1 MFDMN
6 EENYKWH
13 KSTIDQFSWT
23 PEIKIGNE
31 FASMVEEQ
39 LNKIIVTP
47 ANEYSLEALKDE
59 INDNMILEHDK
70 PRDFYNFSIINSVYD
85 QNYGSDFAVN
95 DLSKLFHD
103 KATINEQEVKEVLKQ
118 TEQHMLRAH
127 TEELLNATDEKYPV
141 LARQH
146 KLEREI
152 YEMNLAKAEKRE
164 PNLDKLQDAYFA
176 YKTNFDIHTEVS
188 KQVTNLIEGINNK
201 LDGLN
206 KWVPSSGYVTPEIK
220 VEVKSQENE
229 PSSLLKQETHQEAQ
243 KTEIPATETSWK
255 DELASRIKEKA
266 KEVRKE
272 PKVSEGMQAWL
283 ERDGY
288 SDKQKEIISRVE
300 TQNQND
306 KQAAKEA
313 AEAEAQKQ
321 ILLEEYRQA
330 KYPTKQEAVERIHDN
345 IDDAKGPRNFLDQTQ
360 GMWVN
365 VSPVSRVRDI
375 ETGETHQ
382 LKTTGEIIERNKEHG
397 KDIIAGQNIDAAV
410 SIAVQELKLTQQKE
424 ISGFNGDFE
433 ALALQEAKHKV
444 EQTYFNVRHTELVD
458 EKIPF
463 QEERQFHAAYTRF
476 SQLENAE
483 TIKSIEAMY
492 PAETKAL
499 QVEHGEAVAQ
509 VEVPE
514 RVQIS
519 MKPNRDGYTPLG
531 DVKSRLEAYEA
542 RRQEKLAAIEQAPAQ
557 ESIQSI
563 LAAQKAQEAPQTAQ
577 EVSQPTQ
584 AVETAQNAP
593 KADPNHLRGTVI
605 DYGSA
610 PYLHNAENNQSFYV
624 TVMENGKERTKW
636 GIDIGPALDKA
647 EVQVGDFIDLQK
659 TETVPAQATTKQGE
673 KVSTHRNSWEAQVVE
688 HKQVEKEEPT
698 MFEYNGDTYWSNENE
713 RATQQ
718 APKQSF
724 SDIVKGLGQQEK
736 ARQEQAQAQTQQ
748 SQIKDKEQ
756 TMSSISSMRQET
768 EEQKRIRMLAE
779 IEANKPISA
788 YVNEFERMKRMAAG
802 QSQGQ
807 AKSRILS
814 NV

>member
-23 PEIKIGNE
+23 PEITISNQ
-31 FASMVEEQ
+31 FQDMVQEQ
-39 LNKIIVTP
+39 LNKIVVKP
-47 ANEYSLEALKDE
+47 ANEYSLEALAEEAKD
-59 INDNMILEHDK
+59 NVLLEHNK
-70 PRDFYNFSIINSVYD
+70 PRDFYNFSIIKSIYD
-85 QNYGSDFAVN
+85 KEGGPDFAVN
-95 DLSKLFHD
+95 DLNRLFGD
-103 KATINEQEVKEVLKQ
+103 FATTNDQEVKEVLKQ
-118 TEQHMLRAH
+118 TEQRMLKLH
-127 TEELLNATDEKYPV
+127 TEELLNVTDEKYPA

-146 KLEREI
+146 KLEREL
-152 YEMNLAKAEKRE
+152 YESNVARAEGRE

-176 YKTNFDIHTEVS
+176 YKTDFDLHTEVS
-188 KQVTNLIEGINNK
+188 KQVTDLIEGINNK

-206 KWVPSSGYVTPEIK
+206 KWTPSNGFEIPEIK
-220 VEVKSQENE
+220 VEVKSSNE
-229 PSSLLKQETHQEAQ
+229 PSSLLKQETHQETQ
-243 KTEIPATETSWK
+243 KAEVPTEPSWK
-255 DELASRIKEKA
+255 DDLASRIKEKA

-300 TQNQND
+300 TQNQQD
-306 KQAAKEA
+306 RQVAKEA

-330 KYPTKQEAVERIHDN
+330 KFPSKQEAVDRIHNN
-345 IDDAKGPRNFLDQTQ
+345 IDDDKGPRNFLDQTQ

-365 VSPVSRVRDI
+365 VSPVSRVRDV
-375 ETGETHQ
+375 ETGETIQ
-382 LKTTGEIIERNKEHG
+382 LKTTGEIIEKNKEHG
-397 KDIIAGQNIDAAV
+397 SKDLIAGQNIDAAV
-410 SIAVQELKLTQQKE
+410 SIAVQELRLTQQKE
-424 ISGFNGDFE
+424 ISQFNGDFE
-433 ALALQEAKHKV
+433 ALSLQEAKHKV
-444 EQTYFNVRHTELVD
+444 EQTYFNARYTELID
-458 EKIPF
+458 DKIPF

-542 RRQEKLAAIEQAPAQ
+542 RRQEKLAAIEQAPAP

-563 LAAQKAQEAPQTAQ
+563 LASQKAQEATQTAQ
-577 EVSQPTQ
+577 QVSQPTQ

-593 KADPNHLRGTVI
+593 KADPNHVRGVVV
-605 DYGSA
+605 DFGSA
-610 PYLHNAENNQSFYV
+610 PYLHNEKNNDSYYV
-624 TVMENGKERTKW
+624 TVNENGKERTKW
-636 GIDIGPALDKA
+636 GVDIGPALDKA
-647 EVQVGDFIDLQK
+647 EVQVGDFIDLKK

-673 KVSTHRNSWEAQVVE
+673 KVSTHKNSWEAEVIEQP
-688 HKQVEKEEPT
+688 Q
-698 MFEYNGDTYWSNENE
+698 
-713 RATQQ
+713 TQT
-718 APKQSF
+718 KQSF
-724 SDIVKGLGQQEK
+724 GDIVKGLGQQEK
-736 ARQEQAQAQTQQ
+736 ARQEQSQTQ
-748 SQIKDKEQ
+748 SQPLKDKQQ
-756 TMSSISSMRQET
+756 TVASISNMRQEN
-768 EEQKRIRMLAE
+768 EEQKRTRMLAE

-788 YVNEFERMKRMAAG
+788 YVDEFERMKRMAAG

-807 AKSRILS
+807 KKSRVLS
-814 NV
+814 AF